1 MRAAAWRLRLLALFL
16 GASSFRQLLLCVAPH
31 LHERI
36 DEIVD
41 RLMPFCLAP
50 HPDQRVEKVING
62 FGVFGHTR
70 HSSSGKRTLRVVSRG
85 ARRFTSVMAN
95 PAQH

>member
-1 MRAAAWRLRLLALFL
+1 MANEAHLIPTLMGSTVGVSLPRAVLLAPRGSFFL
-16 GASSFRQLLLCVAPH
+16 GASSLRQLLLCVAPH

-50 HPDQRVEKVING
+50 HPYQRVEKVIDG
-62 FGVFGHTR
+62 FGFFGHT
-70 HSSSGKRTLRVVSRG
+70 
-85 ARRFTSVMAN
+85 
-95 PAQH
+95 